1 METLSINTA
10 ASQDIEVYWQDE
22 VELNLDVELM
32 YIKSGQAEIK
42 KYVETVAK
50 PDIEDYVKEEAV
62 PLVTKI
68 VHEISEPV
76 VEDYVENTIKPE
88 ISSYADEQMAE
99 YATRA
104 ETAETNAKA
113 SETAAKESETNAKS
127 SETAAAA
134 SAAAALASAT
144 AAASSETASAASKTA
159 AANSATSAAESATN
173 ASNSATAAASS
184 ATAAESS
191 ETNAKTSE
199 TNAKSSETAAKSSE
213 TNSKASETAA
223 GTSATAAASSATA
236 AAGSATAA
244 AASATEAANSAASID
259 TSTLVTLAGSQTI
272 TGAKTF
278 VNGIDTKAN
287 NVDVTTAPTAD
298 VHHDALEIRDVNGVR
313 YGIISITQTSN
324 NQVQTKLMAQRTTA
338 DGVIHY
344 CQVHVAVDADGTPS
358 TYTTR
363 PKANSNNNNIAT
375 TSWVRNVQPFINV
388 ISATSGTVTLATNKV
403 YTMSI
408 SDATTFT
415 LPTSVDT
422 TVFNQIKVMAT
433 VTGTP
438 TITWGTTNFFNKETP
453 EIEAGSYDFYF
464 DYDNG
469 LGAWVA
475 GVLPK
480 GAAS

>member
-113 SETAAKESETNAKS
+113 SETAAKE
-127 SETAAAA
+127 
-134 SAAAALASAT
+134 
-144 AAASSETASAASKTA
+144 
-159 AANSATSAAESATN
+159 
-173 ASNSATAAASS
+173 
-184 ATAAESS
+184 
-191 ETNAKTSE
+191 SE